1 MPLSTISALAFTLA
15 ASFATIGNAHLMLD
29 TPVPYGK
36 DSLDNSPLVNAKP
49 GSSGANYPC
58 KLRSGGYDI
67 TSENHIT
74 AGEDQVL
81 SFVGS
86 ASHGGGTCQLGLSTS
101 RSPGPTD
108 DFKAFQIYEGGCP
121 INGDG
126 NDGTS
131 NFSYTIPAGI
141 KNGQYSLAWTWYN
154 RVGNREIYMNC
165 APVTVTGGS
174 DTTDFYDSLP
184 NMYVINLPKSEC
196 STVESSNQLI
206 PNPGNAAMKKDSTY
220 SAVAASGPSCAASAA
235 AMTKGIS
242 GGSNSSPTTSAPSG
256 SATALASSAP
266 ASYGGSIPSSMS
278 SAAASAASSPS
289 GGEIGN
295 SASGSAP
302 TSFLTISSAAATQPA
317 ASAACPT
324 LTPSSA
330 GISAP
335 TGYPAAANGS
345 SSGSSSSSSSG
356 SSSGSPSS
364 DGISC
369 SSDGKQYGQ
378 VVAGSTVWRDVAA
391 GTSCSNGQIVKRS
404 LTRHAHAKPSCR
416 RCTGTGRKC
425 DGYIRTDLPN
435 KGISSPPLALCTNP
449 TSNALERRT
458 FDFFRFRTLD
468 CVSGYFVDPQWDR
481 LVLQCCESEPVV
493 RHAVNAFAALHEE
506 RFHRDASIKDASG
519 ALQVQGSFPALQYSK
534 ALQGLQSILRAQNV
548 SVDLIMMCI
557 LLMVHFESL
566 RECYVPAL
574 VHIEHAIQLL
584 HSSGS
589 FDPSKIDPSL
599 LRALMRL
606 DIQGSLY
613 LGARVPGLAFYTIAL
628 DNTLPAEIHD
638 LMQARDLLNTWISRL
653 FHFMRVYADEY
664 KFDRVGM
671 APLEVIA
678 RSQELARTFAEIDRL
693 LWDFMHQPTLKLNIR
708 EQHGLAVLRSRA
720 KVNRIVAACSIYAE
734 TTIYDAY
741 LTEFDEILN
750 ICTYVMGSDNADRR
764 LFSVSLD
771 EGLLSPLHF
780 IALHCRDSRIR
791 RSALA
796 HLQRL
801 PTKAGIWHVEAIT
814 RTTQMCVEFEEKW
827 SGKPSPQCQDIPEWR
842 RLHMAVFDGWVLQ
855 RVQPAVKARYRLRPN
870 GMDGEWMEIEKKL
883 EWEPGVQSDVE
894 QLSDTFDLLAKIEDG
909 GALGKTPAD
918 PVGYTEMH
926 YRLQEKMD
934 VGIAEEPDQSLSAGI
949 AAVLRQTHAATA
961 ASGPR
966 LGRNYLNRHRL
977 KLELA

>member
-1 MPLSTISALAFTLA
+1 MTLNTIGTLALAFATFNGLA
-15 ASFATIGNAHLMLD
+15 DAHIKLAS
-29 TPVPYGK
+29 PVPYGK
-36 DSLDNSPLVNAKP
+36 ATLDTSPLKDAKP
-49 GSSGANYPC
+49 GSAGSDFPC
-58 KLRSGGYDI
+58 KQRSGVYDL
-67 TSENHIT
+67 TERT
-74 AGEDQVL
+74 QVVAGADNPL
-81 SFVGS
+81 TFDGS
-86 ASHGGGTCQLGLSTS
+86 ATHGGGSGFLAVT
-101 RSPGPTD
+101 TD
-108 DFKAFQIYEGGCP
+108 EHPDVNSQWKTFMVFDSGMPVK
-121 INGDG
+121 GDSESG
-126 NDGTS
+126 SGTS
-131 NFSYTIPAGI
+131 SYTYVLPKGML
-141 KNGQYSLAWTWYN
+141 NGNLTLGWYWYN
-154 RVGNREIYMNC
+154 RIGNRELYSNC
-165 APVTVTGGS
+165 APLEISGGS
-174 DTTDFYDSLP
+174 DNRSVFDALP
-184 NMYVINLPKSEC
+184 NAYLINLPTSEC
-196 STVESSNQLI
+196 SSQEMGDTEI
-206 PNPGNAAMKKDSTY
+206 PNPGNAVVVKGGGTSML
-220 SAVAASGPSCAASAA
+220 AATGPSCAASAA
-235 AMTKGIS
+235 AVTKGVA
-242 GGSNSSPTTSAPSG
+242 GGSDSGPATSAASPTSAPLAFAPTSYSG
-256 SATALASSAP
+256 SPVSNMT
-266 ASYGGSIPSSMS
+266 
-278 SAAASAASSPS
+278 SAAASPVSSPS

-295 SASGSAP
+295 SASGSSP
-302 TSFLTISSAAATQPA
+302 GSFLTISTAVASSPAGSSAY
-317 ASAACPT
+317 PT
-324 LTPSSA
+324 MTPSSA
-330 GISAP
+330 GIAAP

-345 SSGSSSSSSSG
+345 SSSSSSSSG
-356 SSSGSPSS
+356 SGSSSGSSSS

-391 GTSCSNGQIVKRS
+391 GTSCSNGQIIKRS
-404 LTRHAHAKPSCR
+404 LMRHAHAKPSCR
-416 RCTGTGRKC
+416 RCTSTGRKC
-425 DGYIRTDLPN
+425 DGYVRSDLPN
-435 KGISSPPLALCTNP
+435 KAVSSPPFALCTNP

-468 CVSGYFVDPQWDR
+468 CVSGYFVDPLWDR

-506 RFHRDASIKDASG
+506 RFHRDATIKDGSG

-628 DNTLPAEIHD
+628 DNTLPTEIHD
-638 LMQARDLLNTWISRL
+638 VMQARDLLNTWISRL

-664 KFDRVGM
+664 KFDQVGM
-671 APLEVIA
+671 APLEVVA
-678 RSQELARTFAEIDRL
+678 RSQELARIFAEIDRL

-734 TTIYDAY
+734 TSIYDAY

-780 IALHCRDSRIR
+780 VALHCRDSRIR

-814 RTTQMCVEFEEKW
+814 RTTQMCVDFEEKW

-894 QLSDTFDLLAKIEDG
+894 QLSDTFDLLAKIEDIDAQG
-909 GALGKTPAD
+909 QTPVD

-934 VGIAEEPDQSLSAGI
+934 RWGTEGQDETLSTGI
-949 AAVLRQTHAATA
+949 AAVLRRTHAATA

-966 LGRNYLNRHRL
+966 LGRNFLNRHRL

>member
-1 MPLSTISALAFTLA
+1 MTLYTIATLALAFATFSDLA
-15 ASFATIGNAHLMLD
+15 DAHIKLAS
-29 TPVPYGK
+29 PVPYGK
-36 DSLDNSPLVNAKP
+36 ATLDTSPLKDAKP
-49 GSSGANYPC
+49 GSPGSDFPC
-58 KLRSGGYDI
+58 KQRSGVYDLTERTQI
-67 TSENHIT
+67 V
-74 AGEDQVL
+74 AGADNPL
-81 SFVGS
+81 TFDGS
-86 ASHGGGTCQLGLSTS
+86 ATHGGGSGFLAVT
-101 RSPGPTD
+101 TD
-108 DFKAFQIYEGGCP
+108 EHPDVNSQWKTFMVFDSGMPVK
-121 INGDG
+121 GDSESG
-126 NDGTS
+126 SGTS
-131 NFSYTIPAGI
+131 SYTYALPKGML
-141 KNGQYSLAWTWYN
+141 NGNLTLGWYWYN
-154 RVGNREIYMNC
+154 RIGNRELYSNC
-165 APVTVTGGS
+165 APLEITGGS
-174 DTTDFYDSLP
+174 EDRGVFDALP
-184 NMYVINLPKSEC
+184 NAYLINLPTSEC
-196 STVESSNQLI
+196 SSQEMGDTEI
-206 PNPGNAAMKKDSTY
+206 PNPSNAVVVKGGGTSML
-220 SAVAASGPSCAASAA
+220 AATGPSCAASAA
-235 AMTKGIS
+235 AVTKGLS
-242 GGSNSSPTTSAPSG
+242 GGSG
-256 SATALASSAP
+256 S
-266 ASYGGSIPSSMS
+266 
-278 SAAASAASSPS
+278 
-289 GGEIGN
+289 
-295 SASGSAP
+295 
-302 TSFLTISSAAATQPA
+302 
-317 ASAACPT
+317 
-324 LTPSSA
+324 
-330 GISAP
+330 
-335 TGYPAAANGS
+335 
-345 SSGSSSSSSSG
+345 
-356 SSSGSPSS
+356 
-364 DGISC
+364 
-369 SSDGKQYGQ
+369 
-378 VVAGSTVWRDVAA
+378 
-391 GTSCSNGQIVKRS
+391 
-404 LTRHAHAKPSCR
+404 
-416 RCTGTGRKC
+416 
-425 DGYIRTDLPN
+425 DLPN

-493 RHAVNAFAALHEE
+493 RHAVNAFAALHEQ
-506 RFHRDASIKDASG
+506 RFHRDASIKDGSS

-628 DNTLPAEIHD
+628 DNTLPTEIHD
-638 LMQARDLLNTWISRL
+638 VMQARDLLNTWISRL

-909 GALGKTPAD
+909 GALGKSPAD
-918 PVGYTEMH
+918 PVGYTKMH
-926 YRLQEKMD
+926 YRLQEKVD
-934 VGIAEEPDQSLSAGI
+934 AGIAEEPDQSLSAGI

-977 KLELA
+977 KLETA

>member
-1 MPLSTISALAFTLA
+1 MPLSTISALAFAFA
-15 ASFATIGNAHLMLD
+15 AYFATVGNAHLMLD

-49 GSSGANYPC
+49 GSPGANYPC

-131 NFSYTIPAGI
+131 NFSYTIPTGI

-184 NMYVINLPKSEC
+184 NMYVINLPTSEC

-206 PNPGNAAMKKDSTY
+206 PNPGNAVMKKDSTY

-242 GGSNSSPTTSAPSG
+242 GGSNGGSNSSPATSAPSG
-256 SATALASSAP
+256 SATALASSPP
-266 ASYGGSIPSSMS
+266 ASYGGSPPSNMTSG
-278 SAAASAASSPS
+278 AASAVSSPS

-302 TSFLTISSAAATQPA
+302 TSFLTISTAVATSPADSSAYPTMAA
-317 ASAACPT
+317 
-324 LTPSSA
+324 SSA

-335 TGYPAAANGS
+335 TGYPAASTGS
-345 SSGSSSSSSSG
+345 SSGSS
-356 SSSGSPSS
+356 SS

-391 GTSCSNGQIVKRS
+391 GTSCSNGQIIKRS
-404 LTRHAHAKPSCR
+404 LMRHAHAKPSCR
-416 RCTGTGRKC
+416 RCTSTGRKC
-425 DGYIRTDLPN
+425 DGYVRTDLPN
-435 KGISSPPLALCTNP
+435 KAVSSPPFALCTNP

-506 RFHRDASIKDASG
+506 RFHRDATIKDGSG
-519 ALQVQGSFPALQYSK
+519 VLQVQGSFPALQYSK

-548 SVDLIMMCI
+548 SVDLLMMCI

-628 DNTLPAEIHD
+628 DNTLPTEIHD
-638 LMQARDLLNTWISRL
+638 VMQARDLLNTWISRL

-664 KFDRVGM
+664 KFDQVGM

-678 RSQELARTFAEIDRL
+678 RSQELAQTFAEIDRL

-734 TTIYDAY
+734 TSIYDAY
-741 LTEFDEILN
+741 LTEFNEILH

-780 IALHCRDSRIR
+780 VALHCRDSRIR

-814 RTTQMCVEFEEKW
+814 RTTQMCVDFEEKW
-827 SGKPSPQCQDIPEWR
+827 SGKPSPKCEDIPEWR

-883 EWEPGVQSDVE
+883 VWEPGVQSDVE
-894 QLSDTFDLLAKIEDG
+894 QLSDTFDLLAKIEDFDAQG
-909 GALGKTPAD
+909 QTPVD

-934 VGIAEEPDQSLSAGI
+934 CWGTEGQDETLSTGI

-966 LGRNYLNRHRL
+966 LGRNFLNRHRL